1 MTVCPFARELWWDEA
16 QCRGRDPEGGGLV
29 QWWADTMQFVSDEE
43 LPRGEAMGG
52 LGELCGAGE
61 EGEEGEEGGVCGVG
75 GMDKGNE
82 KDEEEDE
89 EDEEEEEKEEREE
102 DRLDWSCW
110 DPAGEAE
117 LAARG
122 DIKTLQQRAQDAV
135 DLLPGVLGRRKEET
149 IAVVCHWGVI
159 NRLTGLSVDNG
170 EVAVCTL
177 SGRRSKK
184 GRRLWE
190 LEVESTVESPYG

>member
-1 MTVCPFARELWWDEA
+1 M
-16 QCRGRDPEGGGLV
+16 
-29 QWWADTMQFVSDEE
+29 
-43 LPRGEAMGG
+43 
-52 LGELCGAGE
+52 
-61 EGEEGEEGGVCGVG
+61 CGVG
-75 GMDKGNE
+75 GMEKGNE
-82 KDEEEDE
+82 KDEEEDD

-122 DIKTLQQRAQDAV
+122 DIKTLQQRAQDV
-135 DLLPGVLGRRKEET
+135 IDLLPGVLGRRKEVT

-177 SGRRSKK
+177 SCGGARKGGGCGSWRWSRPLSRRMGNLLKS
-184 GRRLWE
+184 
-190 LEVESTVESPYG
+190 STHNQPVSSP